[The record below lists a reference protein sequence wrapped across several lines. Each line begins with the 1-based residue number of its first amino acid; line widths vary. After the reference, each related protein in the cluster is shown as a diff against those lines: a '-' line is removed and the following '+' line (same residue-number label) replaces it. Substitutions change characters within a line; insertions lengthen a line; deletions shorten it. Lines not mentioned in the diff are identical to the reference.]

1 MNHAV
6 RTPAA
11 RARLLLL
18 AGLIVA
24 LQPVRE
30 SQGIIE
36 ISMGNDPVR
45 DSNWPAGAVEVANL
59 KTRIAATNHSG
70 LDQFLYRGDAA
81 AFQEALDLLAKVKA
95 PEVRLVIHPGTHEPW
110 FLKNKEDPKADKYV
124 DWTFSVW
131 DAEYYHRVFN
141 GPHPRGGV
149 DHANRGAPLAPPQ
162 LDVYVGRPG
171 GVDWSRVKVPQRI
184 TATDE
189 RASAAG
195 IDAGGGGVVLGELYD
210 MTTSKPL
217 ADARVT
223 VDKRK
228 GQGDEWEQVAS
239 AQADADGKFKLTA
252 IPPGSYRVIASA
264 EGYAPRYLASVDL
277 QKDTLER
284 CVAYLCAP
292 AGVTGT
298 VKDHEGRPLAGVKV
312 SATSVLGLDGQ
323 GYSPAGK
330 TEATTDAKGQFTLGG
345 LPRGQAEFRVYG
357 TSFYQ
362 LAPRGLQPVPSEVAL
377 RMTPTGAVRGKV
389 VTAEGNPFDARRLS
403 PHGNLTVTIEPTG
416 FAGVGSWGGAMNVKP
431 DGTFVFETVPPGK
444 YVVGLI
450 LHDVNPNAKF
460 IEVKAGDTVQVE
472 LTHP

>member
-1 MNHAV
+1 MLMV
-6 RTPAA
+6 LLPAQVS
-11 RARLLLL
+11 R
-18 AGLIVA
+18 
-24 LQPVRE
+24 
-30 SQGIIE
+30 GIIE
-36 ISMGNDPVR
+36 ISLGNDPVR
-45 DSNWPAGAVEVANL
+45 DDNWPAGAVEVANL

-70 LDQFLYRGDAA
+70 LDQFHYRGDAA
-81 AFQEALDLLAKVKA
+81 ALQQALDLLAKVKA
-95 PEVRLVIHPGTHEPW
+95 PEVRLVIHPGTYEPW
-110 FLKNKEDPKADKYV
+110 FLKDKKDPEADKRV

-131 DAEYYHRVFN
+131 NAEYYHRVFN
-141 GPHPRGGV
+141 DVHPRGGL
-149 DHANRGAPLAPPQ
+149 DNAKRGRPLEPPQ
-162 LDVYVGRPG
+162 LDVYIGRPG
-171 GVDWSRVKVPQRI
+171 GVDWARVTVPKNV
-184 TATDE
+184 TVTDE

-195 IDAGGGGVVLGELYD
+195 IDAGGGGVLVGELYD

-217 ADARVT
+217 VAARVT

-228 GQGDEWEQVAS
+228 GQGDEWEQVAA

-252 IPPGSYRVIASA
+252 IPPGSYRVIAAA
-264 EGYAPRYLASVDL
+264 EGYAPRYLASAEL
-277 QKDTLER
+277 QQDTLMR

-312 SATSVLGLDGQ
+312 WTTTVLGLDGQ

-330 TEATTDAKGQFTLGG
+330 TEATTDAKGQFSMSG
-345 LPRGQAEFRVYG
+345 LPRGSAEFRVHG

-389 VTAEGNPFDARRLS
+389 VTADGDVINVRRLH
-403 PHGNLTVTIEPTG
+403 PQGNLTVTIEPTG
-416 FAGVGSWGGAMNVKP
+416 AAGVGSWGGAMNVKP

-444 YVVGLI
+444 YVVGLV

-472 LTHP
+472 LVHP